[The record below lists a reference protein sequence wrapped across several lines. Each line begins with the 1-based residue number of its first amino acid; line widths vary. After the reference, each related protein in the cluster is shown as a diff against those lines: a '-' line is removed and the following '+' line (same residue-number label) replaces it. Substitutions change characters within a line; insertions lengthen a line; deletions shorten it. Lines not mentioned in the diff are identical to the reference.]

1 MHGLLADLAAPIDVP
16 NMLSTIGSIGFAV
29 WYAWHTTTKTI
40 PDMQNSHK
48 AERLEAHVRFD
59 AAMQLLLEELKA
71 EREQH
76 ADELKE
82 LRIQF
87 SSDLRSALGKA

>member
-1 MHGLLADLAAPIDVP
+1 MLGLLADVTAPIDVP
-16 NMLSTIGSIGFAV
+16 TMLSTIGSIGFAV

-40 PDMQNSHK
+40 PDMQASHK
-48 AERLEAHVRFD
+48 AERLEAHSRYD

-82 LRIQF
+82 LRLQF
-87 SSDLRSALGKA
+87 SSDLRAALGRS